1 MMKIMERSTL
11 MAYNKA
17 CTYGPKSQMEVHS
30 GVFVQTERPKE
41 NTQKRIDQIENRFS
55 KVP

>member
-1 MMKIMERSTL
+1 MKRSTL

-17 CTYGPKSQMEVHS
+17 CTYGPKSQMEGHA

-41 NTQKRIDQIENRFS
+41 NTQKIIEQIENRFR